1 MANNNRF
8 LSVDA
13 SLVDTKERKS
23 ARNNAMTEILTP
35 QQLGNT
41 ITNPSGN
48 SPHSIVLGENAGSN
62 QLKESATNGAGNI
75 AIGNDALS
83 KMTNSGSE
91 NMAIGSGALSERTT
105 NSYSQAFGNFAGKYD
120 NGYCNFWVGAY
131 AGPFYTN
138 FTGSYNVGIGLCAG
152 FVMTGSQTENTF
164 IGNFAGYKSTSGS
177 YNTVIGTLAG
187 YNIVSASSNVLL
199 GRRAGHNVTG
209 SNNTI
214 IGSIDGVSGWS
225 GVIAIGAGSTTRIFV
240 DSIGNMGLGTT
251 SPSAVAKLEVAST
264 TSGVLFPRM
273 TTTQKN
279 AIAAVAGLV
288 VYDTT
293 TNKLCCYNGST
304 WNDLF

>member
-1 MANNNRF
+1 MANNTRF
-8 LSVDA
+8 IGVDA
-13 SLVDTKERKS
+13 SIVDLEEKKS
-23 ARNNAMTEILTP
+23 SANNALTEVYTA
-35 QQLGNT
+35 QELGNT

-48 SPHSIVLGENAGSN
+48 SPHSIVLGENAGTD
-62 QLKESATNGAGNI
+62 QLKESASNGAGNI
-75 AIGNDALS
+75 AIGNDALG

-131 AGPFYTN
+131 AGPFYSN
-138 FTGSYNVGIGLCAG
+138 LTGSYNVGIGLCAG
-152 FVMTGSQTENTF
+152 FVMTGGQSENTF
-164 IGNFAGYKSTSGS
+164 IGNFAGYKSSSGS

-187 YNIVSASSNVLL
+187 YNIVSASSNVLI
-199 GRRAGHNVTG
+199 GRRAGYTVTG
-209 SNNTI
+209 SSNTI
-214 IGSIDGVSGWS
+214 IGSIDGLSGWD

-240 DSIGNMGLGTT
+240 DSTGNTGLGTT
-251 SPSAVAKLEVAST
+251 SPSAVAKLDITST